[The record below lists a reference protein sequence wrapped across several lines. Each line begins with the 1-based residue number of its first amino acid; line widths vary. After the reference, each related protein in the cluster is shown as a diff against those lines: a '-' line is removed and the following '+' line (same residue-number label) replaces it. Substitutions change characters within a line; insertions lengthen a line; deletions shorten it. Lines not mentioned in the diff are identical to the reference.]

1 MKCQN
6 PTCSCDAEAGSSYC
20 SARCSMQELS
30 ASGTCQ
36 CGHLPCLGGD
46 VAAELA

>member
-6 PTCSCDAEAGSSYC
+6 RACSCHAEAGSSYC
-20 SARCSMQELS
+20 SERCSIQEPS
-30 ASGTCQ
+30 ALGTCE

-46 VAAELA
+46 VAAEIA